1 MEVVLLINY
10 YNELNDNGVVYSIDK
25 LKLVGSCSVIE
36 AEKLCRILGSKCS
49 SYYMNNRPMKY
60 KHNFTFDLLVGT
72 VYIGVSQ
79 VQFGRLE
86 CSKNVIEYNPNKMG
100 DNALFEQ
107 IRACWY
113 MYNKNITVSE
123 WDLAVDY
130 PVDRNDYSLVKD
142 NRNFQL
148 NISRSKTEYL
158 GVRHTNGFVKLYDK
172 SYESE
177 LEYKLTRLEVTFRG
191 LNDYKDVAHCFP
203 TVRSVNS
210 VDIDALEGLDRWIIE
225 RINESD
231 DKEGLIK
238 DLKKKSRR
246 KYEKI
251 TPYLSA
257 NSKELKVNEIFYNT
271 IVSHLREY
279 ENRLYEFDGFVL
291 CQDVPFVD

>member
-1 MEVVLLINY
+1 MEVVLISVFY
-10 YNELNDNGVVYSIDK
+10 YNELRDNGVVFSIDK
-25 LKLVGSCSVIE
+25 LKLSGSCSVVN

-49 SYYMNNRPMKY
+49 SYYMNNSPMKY
-60 KHNFTFDLLVGT
+60 KHNFVFDLLVGT
-72 VYIGVSQ
+72 IYIGVSQ

-86 CSKNVIEYNPNKMG
+86 CSKNVIEFNPNRMG
-100 DNALFEQ
+100 NDALFEQ
-107 IRACWY
+107 IKACFY
-113 MYNKNITVSE
+113 AHNKNITVTE

-130 PVDRNDYSLVKD
+130 PVDRNNYNLVKD

-177 LEYKLTRLEVTFRG
+177 LDYKLTRLEITFRG
-191 LNDYKDVAHCFP
+191 ISDYKDIEHCFP
-203 TVRSVNS
+203 VVRGIDHVDTSSLSVM
-210 VDIDALEGLDRWIIE
+210 DKWIIE

-231 DKEGLIK
+231 DKERLIK
-238 DLKKKSRR
+238 ELSRDKR
-246 KYEKI
+246 KKI

-257 NSKELKVNEIFYNT
+257 NSKELKVNEIYYNT